1 MRISSGSGADR
12 NSLGNGWVREMA
24 QRVSSSVKLKVPF
37 YDVDLMQIVWNG
49 NYLKYFEVARQALF
63 RECGVNLHLYMQEKR
78 YAFPVI
84 RSTVKYISP
93 LRLDDEFICKAT
105 LKEARVKIVLDFE
118 IRLIANGHVCATGRS
133 EQAALLVPEME
144 LAFKIPEEIQ
154 RALSGG
160 KKRK

>member
-1 MRISSGSGADR
+1 
-12 NSLGNGWVREMA
+12 MA
-24 QRVSSSVKLKVPF
+24 QNVSSSVKLKVPF

-63 RECGVNLHLYMQEKR
+63 RECGVDLHRFMEEKR

-84 RSTVKYISP
+84 RSTIKHISP

-105 LKEARVKIVLDFE
+105 LREARVKIVIDFE
-118 IRLIANGHVCATGRS
+118 IRLIGNGHLCARGRS

-144 LAFKIPEEIQ
+144 LSFRIPEEIQ
-154 RALSGG
+154 RALYCE
-160 KKRK
+160 KEQK